1 MVELD
6 EGSFPW
12 PVSNFKDIRHRNS
25 RFYAAEVEAE
35 RVEWDPNI
43 EVSIP
48 ESLSTVLIHLANVID
63 EIGLCG
69 DTTDKNSGSGVDG
82 LCLGRYSAV
91 YSL

>member
-1 MVELD
+1 MKVASLD
-6 EGSFPW
+6 QSATLRISDTETPS
-12 PVSNFKDIRHRNS
+12 
-25 RFYAAEVEAE
+25 FYAAEVEAE